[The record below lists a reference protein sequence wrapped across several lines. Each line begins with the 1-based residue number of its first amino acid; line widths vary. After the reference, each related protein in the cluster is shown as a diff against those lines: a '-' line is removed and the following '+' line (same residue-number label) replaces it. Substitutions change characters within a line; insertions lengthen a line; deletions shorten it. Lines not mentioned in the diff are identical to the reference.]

1 MTNKISRSKRRFK
14 KNEKE
19 KENIL
24 IELMKNQNI
33 LLKIKEKIINIKE

>member
-1 MTNKISRSKRRFK
+1 MTNKISPSKRRFK

-24 IELMKNQNI
+24 IELMKN
-33 LLKIKEKIINIKE
+33 

>member
-1 MTNKISRSKRRFK
+1 MTNKISPSKRRFK

-33 LLKIKEKIINIKE
+33 LLKIMGKIINIKE

>member
-1 MTNKISRSKRRFK
+1 MTNKISPSKRRFK

-33 LLKIKEKIINIKE
+33 LLKIKGKNINIKE

>member
-1 MTNKISRSKRRFK
+1 MTNKISPSKRRFK
-14 KNEKE
+14 KNKKE

>member
-1 MTNKISRSKRRFK
+1 MTNKISPSKRRFK

-24 IELMKNQNI
+24 IELMKNQNM
-33 LLKIKEKIINIKE
+33 LLKIKGKIINIKE

>member
-1 MTNKISRSKRRFK
+1 MTNKISPSKRRFK
-14 KNEKE
+14 KNKKE

-33 LLKIKEKIINIKE
+33 LLKIKGKIINIKE